1 MHDAALQAYVPDLLR
16 AWTPGAE
23 DPRHMR
29 VTGSLAFVDISGFTA
44 LTERLARKGKV
55 GAEEMSDVLNATFA
69 ALLSDARLH
78 GADLVKWGGDAVLL
92 LFRGPDHA
100 VRAARSAHRMRATLR
115 DRGRLSTATGALRM
129 SVGVHSGDFDF
140 FLVGDRDIHL
150 ELLISGPGASRTAE
164 LEAVAEAGQIA
175 LSDAACALVPP
186 RILGDAVQGGR
197 LLRSAP
203 SLDGAD
209 VGDDIAVGH
218 GPRPAE
224 ALPVEIREHLL
235 SGSKETEHRLIAV
248 AFVQFSGT
256 DALLEDEGPA
266 VLAEELDQMV
276 RNVQE
281 ACLTHRVTFF
291 ETDINRDGG
300 KVMLTAGAPRSA
312 GHDDERM
319 LRVARLVLD
328 RAGRLPLR
336 IGVNR
341 GRVFSGD
348 FGPPFRRT
356 YSVKG
361 DAINLAARVMGKAS
375 KGQALATLEV
385 IEHSET
391 LFETTQLDPFMVKG
405 KTRPVVAADV
415 GALTGHRVMDR
426 PTTPLTGR
434 DSELATLREAL
445 ADAREGRGRA
455 VEVVGEG
462 GMGKSRLLDE
472 VLDGVYD
479 VPATVTSCQE
489 YESSTAYFPFRAVF
503 RELLGVGE
511 DAPAAEAQRRL
522 VERLEVDAPHL
533 LPWLP
538 LLGLVMD
545 VPVPSTPEVDEL
557 DDQFRK
563 ERLEEVVKDFLGWM
577 LPSAAVLV
585 FEDVHLA
592 DDASADLLRA
602 LVADVATRPWLV
614 AVTRTPGE
622 EGYVAEPGT
631 ATTLTLK
638 PLSHEDA
645 LELVRRALDGL
656 PLTSQALSSLAE
668 RGSGHPM
675 FLEALATE
683 ARDPGSGDLPES
695 VEGLLTSQIDRLDPH
710 DRAVLRTASVLGAN
724 VDLAML
730 RVLVGDLDEAGV
742 LQRLSH
748 FLGRDQPGKLRFR
761 NALLRD
767 VAYEGLPYRRRRTLH
782 DSVGQ
787 ALEAAAGENTDA
799 SSELLSLHFFHAG
812 RFERAWRYSVTA
824 GERAVRKHAH
834 ADAIDFLARAVE
846 SSDRT
851 EVATDEAVADVLV
864 RLADSYFVV
873 GRTDD
878 AEASYAQARRHVHR
892 NPVVLA
898 SIIEK
903 EARIDQRRRRLTRA
917 MQRITRGLHA
927 LDHLEG
933 RDAEVARSLLSRRY
947 AFSRYSQGRVD
958 DAISWARS
966 AAEAAQRSRDPD
978 ALAQAYEMLNA
989 VHAGSGRREPA
1000 PYGRMALRAYVG
1012 LGNLPRQGHCLNNLA
1027 VQAFRRSKWNDAL
1040 ADYRRAADIFR
1051 RIGDSANE
1059 SNALYNQAELLVRQ
1073 GRGQDAAG
1081 ILDEVLRNAAA
1092 VQDDELV
1099 ALALREQAR
1108 VVAGQGD
1115 LDEATATL
1123 RSARDLFTELA
1134 EDDEVLITDL
1144 VLAEVLL
1151 DASRTD
1157 RALALLTI
1165 VVGDDAARL
1174 GAAAPTALRLL
1185 ARARAVGGELQHARE
1200 LLQSA
1205 LEAARKDGNRYE
1217 EGLVLRTLAGVRV
1230 ELGLPYRDVL
1240 RRATRILLSMGVVD
1254 VQPTMA
1260 TTAS

>member
-1 MHDAALQAYVPDLLR
+1 
-16 AWTPGAE
+16 
-23 DPRHMR
+23 MR

-69 ALLSDARLH
+69 ALLADARLH

-92 LFRGPDHA
+92 LFRGPEHA
-100 VRAARSAHRMRATLR
+100 SRAARAAHRMRATLR
-115 DRGRLSTATGALRM
+115 DRGRRSSATGALRM

-140 FLVGDRDIHL
+140 FLVGNPEVHR
-150 ELLISGPGASRTAE
+150 ELLISGPGASTTAE
-164 LEAVAEAGQIA
+164 LESVAEAGQIA
-175 LSDAACALVPP
+175 LSDAAAALVSP
-186 RILGDAVQGGR
+186 RALGDAVPGGR
-197 LLRSAP
+197 LLRSVLP
-203 SLDGAD
+203 LEEIEVD
-209 VGDDIAVGH
+209 VDSVTGVG
-218 GPRPAE
+218 PPAAE
-224 ALPVEIREHLL
+224 VLPVEIREHLL
-235 SGSKETEHRLIAV
+235 SGTRETEHRLITV

-256 DALLEDEGPA
+256 DALLRDEGA
-266 VLAEELDQMV
+266 ATLAEELDHVV

-281 ACLTHRVTFF
+281 ACLDHRVTFF

-328 RAGRLPLR
+328 RAGRIPLR

-361 DAINLAARVMGKAS
+361 DAINLAARVMGKAAP
-375 KGQALATLEV
+375 GQALATLEV

-391 LFETTQLDPFMVKG
+391 LFETTPLDPFMVKG
-405 KTRPVVAADV
+405 KSRPVMAADV
-415 GALTGHRVMDR
+415 GALAGHRVLDR
-426 PTTPLTGR
+426 RSTPLKGR
-434 DSELATLREAL
+434 DRELATLRAAL
-445 ADAREGRGRA
+445 ADARDGRGRA

-462 GMGKSRLLDE
+462 GMGKSRLLEELLGD
-472 VLDGVYD
+472 LYD
-479 VPATVTSCQE
+479 VPTILTSCQE
-489 YESSTAYFPFRAVF
+489 YESSTAYFPFRSVF
-503 RELLGVGE
+503 RELLGVAD
-511 DAPAAEAQRRL
+511 DALASDVQ
-522 VERLEVDAPHL
+522 ERLINRIEVDAPHL

-557 DDQFRK
+557 GERFRK
-563 ERLEEVVKDFLGWM
+563 ERLEEVVKEFLVWF
-577 LPSAAVLV
+577 LPASAVLV
-585 FEDVHLA
+585 FEDVHWA
-592 DDASADLLRA
+592 DDASADLLGTLVSDVARHPW
-602 LVADVATRPWLV
+602 LLVVTRQPGDEGFVADASS
-614 AVTRTPGE
+614 VTN
-622 EGYVAEPGT
+622 V
-631 ATTLTLK
+631 TLQA
-638 PLSHEDA
+638 LSAADA
-645 LELVRRALDGL
+645 LDLVREALDGV
-656 PLTSQALSSLAE
+656 PMTSQALRGLAE

-675 FLEALATE
+675 FLEALASE
-683 ARDPGSGDLPES
+683 ARDPSSGDLPES

-710 DRAVLRTASVLGAN
+710 DRAVLRTASVLGTN
-724 VDLAML
+724 VDLSILGA
-730 RVLVGDLDEAGV
+730 LVGDLDEAAV
-742 LQRLSH
+742 LRRLSH
-748 FLGRDQPGKLRFR
+748 FLVRDMPGRVRFR

-787 ALEAAAGENTDA
+787 RLESAAGDNSDP

-846 SSDRT
+846 ST
-851 EVATDEAVADVLV
+851 ERADVADDFDVADVLV
-864 RLADSYFVV
+864 RLADSYFVL

-878 AEASYAQARRHVHR
+878 AEASYARARRHVR
-892 NPVVLA
+892 GDPVVLA

-903 EARIDQRRRRLTRA
+903 EARIDHRRRRLTRA

-927 LDHLEG
+927 LEPLEG
-933 RDAEVARSLLSRRY
+933 RDAEVARSLLARRY

-958 DAISWARS
+958 DAIRWART
-966 AAEAAQRSRDPD
+966 AAEAAQRSRDAD

-989 VHAGSGRREPA
+989 VHAGSGRRESA

-1027 VQAFRRSKWNDAL
+1027 VQAFNRSKWNDAL
-1040 ADYRRAADIFR
+1040 ADYRRAAEICR

-1059 SNALYNQAELLVRQ
+1059 SHALYNQAELLVRQ
-1073 GRGQDAAG
+1073 GRSQDAAG
-1081 ILDEVLRNAAA
+1081 LLEEVLRNAAA

-1099 ALALREQAR
+1099 ALARREQAR
-1108 VVAGQGD
+1108 VIADRGD
-1115 LDEATATL
+1115 LDGAVYTL
-1123 RSARDLFTELA
+1123 REARDLFAALE
-1134 EDDEVLITDL
+1134 EESEVLTTDL

-1151 DASRTD
+1151 DAEHTD
-1157 RALALLTI
+1157 RAAALLKL
-1165 VVGDDAARL
+1165 VVGDDAGSL
-1174 GAAAPTALRLL
+1174 GSAAPTALRLL
-1185 ARARAVGGELQHARE
+1185 ARAEAVDGRPHHARE

-1205 LEAARKDGNRYE
+1205 LEAARDDGNRYE

-1230 ELGLPYRDVL
+1230 DLGLPYRDVL

-1254 VQPTMA
+1254 VQPTMS